1 MVTLVRESRRL
12 IVGVDSHKE
21 IHQAAV
27 LDENGVLLGNERFAA
42 STAGYRE
49 LEAWLATLGEID
61 RVGMECTGSYAAGL
75 TRFFRERDVEVL
87 EVNSTHR
94 AVRARRGKDDPID
107 AEMAARKVL
116 SGEAR
121 ALAKDTTGAIESIR
135 LLKVARDSAIKS
147 RLVALLQIRD
157 VLVTAPAEL
166 REHIDDAGGTRH
178 RVNRAASL
186 RPDVANL
193 DSPLQAAK
201 FALRDLARRVKL
213 FDDEIKEIDVCLAP
227 LVARC
232 APTLLEC
239 RGVGT
244 QHAAQLLITAGQ
256 NFGRLTGEA
265 AFARL
270 CGTAPIPVSSGKTN
284 RQRLHRG
291 GDRRANMTLH
301 LIVVAR
307 LRLDPQTKAYRERRR
322 AEGLST
328 RDIIR
333 CLKRYVAREA
343 FNALKQDLL

>member
-213 FDDEIKEIDVCLAP
+213 FDDEIKEIDVCSAP
-227 LVARC
+227 
-232 APTLLEC
+232 
-239 RGVGT
+239 
-244 QHAAQLLITAGQ
+244 
-256 NFGRLTGEA
+256 
-265 AFARL
+265 
-270 CGTAPIPVSSGKTN
+270 
-284 RQRLHRG
+284 
-291 GDRRANMTLH
+291 
-301 LIVVAR
+301 
-307 LRLDPQTKAYRERRR
+307 
-322 AEGLST
+322 ST
-328 RDIIR
+328 RPSSSSPRDR
-333 CLKRYVAREA
+333 TSDDSPAKQPSLDSVA
-343 FNALKQDLL
+343 LLQSRSLRARRTDSDCIVEVIVEPT